1 MSQTATSANDRAGM
15 RKHEGEG
22 AVARMIEEYT
32 VKIPSDAFLW
42 AAGASIVGSLTL
54 QCIGEQSKA
63 NFVGQWAPTFLILGL
78 YNKLVKLQGSE

>member
-1 MSQTATSANDRAGM
+1 MSQTATSSNDRAGVSM
-15 RKHEGEG
+15 HQGEG

-32 VKIPSDAFLW
+32 VRIPSDAFLW

-78 YNKLVKLQGSE
+78 YNKLVKLHGSE